1 MSRSLVDLE
10 SFDIQ
15 WYVRHVLF
23 QRGQVHVDTHQDHA
37 HVSLADD
44 DEADPDRSAWTM
56 TTTILHSSYYLP
68 I

>member
-44 DEADPDRSAWTM
+44 DEADPECVDDDDDHSSF
-56 TTTILHSSYYLP
+56 SSYYLL